1 MMRWKTNTDE
11 IFYPKATFKQYWDA
25 KVLRKITIE
34 DVPTHHLSEI
44 INLVDRLNLKKEEG

>member
-11 IFYPKATFKQYWDA
+11 IFYPQATLEQYWDA
-25 KVLRKITIE
+25 KVLRTITIE

-44 INLVDRLNLKKEEG
+44 INLINRLSLEDN